1 MDQCDINNMVA
12 QVCVG
17 KAPTFD
23 GRKEFSTIPFHR
35 ESPVSPNWTGNFD
48 AVGDVKQCVYCERTR
63 RQSLRVILI
72 VIPVFGCF
80 ESAQIRN
87 FEETGKYYRS

>member
-1 MDQCDINNMVA
+1 MVA

-23 GRKEFSTIPFHR
+23 GRKEFSAIPFHR

-72 VIPVFGCF
+72 VIPVFECF
-80 ESAQIRN
+80 ESAQIVRILYIW
-87 FEETGKYYRS
+87 FSLRSRGAAIYLC